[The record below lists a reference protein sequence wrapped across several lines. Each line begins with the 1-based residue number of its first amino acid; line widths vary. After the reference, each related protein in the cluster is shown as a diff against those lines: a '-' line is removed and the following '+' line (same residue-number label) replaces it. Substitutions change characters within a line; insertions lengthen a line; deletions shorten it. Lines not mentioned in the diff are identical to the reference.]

1 MPLPHRVEKLP
12 WGHIKKADLMSP
24 QSSSQRAIHELREL
38 IFSGELAAGS
48 DHLESELAERLN
60 MSRTPV
66 REAALTLEGQG
77 LLELRPRK
85 GLRILPVSPQD
96 MREIY
101 DVLTELEGL
110 AAQRAAEQGYSSVQ
124 LIDIKQAMADME
136 AAVDDNN
143 LEDWARADDQFHRE
157 LVRLS
162 GNNRLVHLVGMMSD
176 QVRRARAMTLF
187 IRPIPTQSNEDHR
200 GVVDAIERGDGAEAG
215 RLHRGHREQA
225 KKMIVELLEKHR
237 LKKL

>member
-1 MPLPHRVEKLP
+1 
-12 WGHIKKADLMSP
+12 MSP

-110 AAQRAAEQGYSSVQ
+110 AAQRAAEQGYSAAQ
-124 LIDIKQAMADME
+124 LIDIKQAMADMD

-187 IRPIPTQSNEDHR
+187 IRPIPTQSNKDHR

>member
-1 MPLPHRVEKLP
+1 
-12 WGHIKKADLMSP
+12 MSP

-96 MREIY
+96 IREIY

-110 AAQRAAEQGYSSVQ
+110 AAQRAAEQGYSSAQ
-124 LIDIKQAMADME
+124 LIDIKQAMADMD

>member
-1 MPLPHRVEKLP
+1 M
-12 WGHIKKADLMSP
+12 
-24 QSSSQRAIHELREL
+24 
-38 IFSGELAAGS
+38 
-48 DHLESELAERLN
+48 
-60 MSRTPV
+60 
-66 REAALTLEGQG
+66 
-77 LLELRPRK
+77 
-85 GLRILPVSPQD
+85 
-96 MREIY
+96 
-101 DVLTELEGL
+101 
-110 AAQRAAEQGYSSVQ
+110 
-124 LIDIKQAMADME
+124 
-136 AAVDDNN
+136 
-143 LEDWARADDQFHRE
+143 
-157 LVRLS
+157 RLS

>member
-1 MPLPHRVEKLP
+1 
-12 WGHIKKADLMSP
+12 MSP

-96 MREIY
+96 IREIY

-110 AAQRAAEQGYSSVQ
+110 AAQRAAEQGYSSAQ
-124 LIDIKQAMADME
+124 LIDIKQAMADMD

-215 RLHRGHREQA
+215 RLYRGHCEQA